1 VLEFNGSEVW
11 VSRHWGRP
19 LRYDALSTRIE
30 TLNLNAADL
39 IVVVSDPIAA
49 DLRRMGVAADR
60 VLVNPNGVDP
70 VLYRPDINGDRV
82 RRAYGL
88 DGSFVIGFIG
98 TFGPWHGAE
107 VLARAYVQLRQRH
120 PELRDAVRLLMIGDG
135 ARMAATRAILVSGG
149 ALDATAF
156 TGLVPQDDG
165 PEHLAAAD
173 LLVSPHVTNPD
184 GTPFFGS
191 PTKLFEYMA
200 MGRPIVASDLEQIGQ
215 TLEHGRTAWLVPP
228 GDVEALAD
236 AMARLASDAAARRA
250 LGAAARQQAVAR
262 HTWREHTRRI
272 VDRIADLYSV
282 RLRDRLAGD
291 VIAPRR

>member
-1 VLEFNGSEVW
+1 
-11 VSRHWGRP
+11 
-19 LRYDALSTRIE
+19 
-30 TLNLNAADL
+30 
-39 IVVVSDPIAA
+39 
-49 DLRRMGVAADR
+49 
-60 VLVNPNGVDP
+60 
-70 VLYRPDINGDRV
+70 PDINGDRV

-191 PTKLFEYMA
+191 PICTPSDCAIAWPA
-200 MGRPIVASDLEQIGQ
+200 MSSRL
-215 TLEHGRTAWLVPP
+215 
-228 GDVEALAD
+228 GDE
-236 AMARLASDAAARRA
+236 AAARRLVGDAADVRAARNPGLAHARTSRRTRMGINGRVPGAAPRRAA
-250 LGAAARQQAVAR
+250 LARRPRPGAARERAAGWRPLARRIAAGARRVSARPIAPTLARQRAPLGCTGRARRHPRSVRPAAAR
-262 HTWREHTRRI
+262 
-272 VDRIADLYSV
+272 V
-282 RLRDRLAGD
+282 RD
-291 VIAPRR
+291 VRAALVRSPR